1 MINKTRLGVPLFDD
15 LIGGVYRKRP
25 VLCCGRRGSGKTIFA
40 LHCLKQAV
48 NDGEKAILLSSWN
61 PRDLS
66 IIGEK
71 ALNFSCEE
79 AAARGTVTILEYEG
93 IMTTPV
99 FEENVTLPPD
109 SFFEFIRIIEEKAA
123 TRVIIDTVLP
133 WVAIRQKERVAK
145 HVFSFIQALDRLG
158 VTAVL
163 TMPRPVSALAFSL
176 KNMMEDQTPVALTL
190 DVDQAGKRTLTIN
203 KYLGES
209 ALPPPVNF
217 EIVSGQGIVPAGT
230 HLSGN
235 KPESSHNAP
244 TQPPGGGRPI
254 RFASA
259 FKNI

>member
-1 MINKTRLGVPLFDD
+1 MINKTRLGIPLFDD

-25 VLCCGRRGSGKTIFA
+25 VLCCGRHSSGKTILA

-48 NDGEKAILLSSWN
+48 NDGEKALLLSSWN

-66 IIGEK
+66 IIAEK

-79 AAARGTVTILEYEG
+79 AAARGVVTILEYEG

-109 SFFEFIRIIEEKAA
+109 SFFEFIRIIEEKAV

-133 WVAIRQKERVAK
+133 WVAIRQRERMAK

-163 TMPRPVSALAFSL
+163 TMPKPVSSLAFSL
-176 KNMMEDQTPVALTL
+176 KNLMEDQTPVAITL
-190 DVDQAGKRTLTIN
+190 DVDQTGKRTLTVN

-217 EIVSGQGIVPAGT
+217 EIVSGKGMVPAGSQ
-230 HLSGN
+230 HAEQGSEPS
-235 KPESSHNAP
+235 KSAS
-244 TQPPGGGRPI
+244 TQTPGAGRPI